1 MLTIGCG
8 IVVTLALAVVALLIG
23 NAIKNRVGFLQKYC
37 IPSPVVGGFIFM
49 LLIFIGKYFGV
60 VSVTFQTTFQTVFMV
75 AFFTTVGLSADFRLI
90 KAGGGLLLI
99 YWLLAATISALQG
112 PLALFLGGLMD
123 LEPAYSITAGAISMC
138 GGHGAGAAYG
148 GMIKEM
154 GWPAATDCALACA
167 TLGLIC
173 SVMLGGPLSR
183 RLILKNNLKPPEL
196 PKGAKKAAPKTREE
210 RRSSAMDI
218 MKNFAVIVIC
228 MTAGILLAKWAS
240 MGINILVMNLT
251 GSDTSTI
258 TLPDYIGAMF
268 VSVLVRNL
276 NEKFHWFNYNA
287 KFCDGLGG
295 ITLDV
300 FLSIAMMSIN
310 LLQLIELGPR
320 LAVIVLVEVVVMGFY
335 VYFIVFR
342 ALGKNF
348 DAAVMCGGMCGHA
361 LGATPTAMANMEA
374 VSARFGFSQKAFVIV
389 PIVGAFLV
397 DLVYQPVSIV
407 LINMFV
413 PYVA

>member
-1 MLTIGCG
+1 
-8 IVVTLALAVVALLIG
+8 
-23 NAIKNRVGFLQKYC
+23 
-37 IPSPVVGGFIFM
+37 
-49 LLIFIGKYFGV
+49 
-60 VSVTFQTTFQTVFMV
+60 
-75 AFFTTVGLSADFRLI
+75 
-90 KAGGGLLLI
+90 
-99 YWLLAATISALQG
+99 
-112 PLALFLGGLMD
+112 
-123 LEPAYSITAGAISMC
+123 
-138 GGHGAGAAYG
+138 
-148 GMIKEM
+148 
-154 GWPAATDCALACA
+154 
-167 TLGLIC
+167 
-173 SVMLGGPLSR
+173 
-183 RLILKNNLKPPEL
+183 
-196 PKGAKKAAPKTREE
+196 
-210 RRSSAMDI
+210 
-218 MKNFAVIVIC
+218 
-228 MTAGILLAKWAS
+228 
-240 MGINILVMNLT
+240 MGINSLVMSLT
-251 GSDTSTI
+251 GSETSTI

-300 FLSIAMMSIN
+300 FLSIAMMSID
-310 LLQLIELGPR
+310 LLTLIELGPR
-320 LAVIVLVEVVVMGFY
+320 LAVIVLAEVVIMGLY

>member
-1 MLTIGCG
+1 
-8 IVVTLALAVVALLIG
+8 
-23 NAIKNRVGFLQKYC
+23 
-37 IPSPVVGGFIFM
+37 
-49 LLIFIGKYFGV
+49 
-60 VSVTFQTTFQTVFMV
+60 
-75 AFFTTVGLSADFRLI
+75 
-90 KAGGGLLLI
+90 
-99 YWLLAATISALQG
+99 
-112 PLALFLGGLMD
+112 
-123 LEPAYSITAGAISMC
+123 
-138 GGHGAGAAYG
+138 
-148 GMIKEM
+148 
-154 GWPAATDCALACA
+154 
-167 TLGLIC
+167 
-173 SVMLGGPLSR
+173 
-183 RLILKNNLKPPEL
+183 
-196 PKGAKKAAPKTREE
+196 
-210 RRSSAMDI
+210 
-218 MKNFAVIVIC
+218 
-228 MTAGILLAKWAS
+228 

-251 GSDTSTI
+251 GAETSTI

-300 FLSIAMMSIN
+300 FLSIAMMSID

-320 LAVIVLVEVVVMGFY
+320 LAVIVLVQVAIMGVY

-374 VSARFGFSQKAFVIV
+374 VSAKFGFSQKAFVVV

-397 DLVYQPVSIV
+397 DLIYQPTSIV

>member
-173 SVMLGGPLSR
+173 SVMLGGPLAR

-196 PKGAKKAAPKTREE
+196 PRGVKKAAPKTREE

-320 LAVIVLVEVVVMGFY
+320 LAVIVLAEVVVMGFY